1 MFYEAV
7 KTDSFW
13 DHKWQL
19 SALFPSMGLSRRY
32 HHVYIDKEIPYD
44 AWSNIH
50 FGVVGKYCRFSEN
63 TLLGGADVAQMI
75 DNIKDILKL
84 MCPEG
89 DTICDKNAIRLGFL
103 IYNKYVISN
112 TIYADEILLNIM
124 NDEIFLQY
132 FQNGEC
138 PDE

>member
-1 MFYEAV
+1 M
-7 KTDSFW
+7 
-13 DHKWQL
+13 
-19 SALFPSMGLSRRY
+19 
-32 HHVYIDKEIPYD
+32 
-44 AWSNIH
+44 
-50 FGVVGKYCRFSEN
+50 VGKYCRFSEN